1 MQSTIETIS
10 QLERRVVLSVPLD
23 VIEKEVQK
31 RLAQLS
37 KTAKIAGFRPGK
49 GPMKMVTQQY
59 GQQVR
64 SEVITDQVQAKFNE
78 AVREHDLRVAGY
90 PRVEPKPANEAQEN
104 QLEFQATF
112 EVYPEVTLGD
122 LTKIELTR
130 PQVEITD
137 ADIERTLG
145 VLRKQRATFKKVER
159 AAQNED
165 QVICDFIGR
174 LDGEPFDGAQGRD
187 FAITI
192 GEGRMLPEFETAL
205 PGMKAG
211 ETKHFPLVFPTD
223 YHGKEVAGKTA
234 EFELTVKEV
243 TEPQLPPLDETF
255 ARLLGI
261 ADGSVESLC
270 KEVKSNLQLQLKN
283 RIEGLMKEQVMAAMR
298 QQAEM
303 TLPKSLVEMEM
314 MSMGQQMAGELQ
326 KQGMKPEDIKLS
338 PEMFRKQA
346 EERVK
351 LLLTVSE
358 VVRKHQLQPKI
369 EQVRAL
375 VAEVAQTYEEP
386 EAVVRWHFEKPERLA
401 NYEALATEHNLIA
414 WIQTSA
420 QVTDKPMTLEEVMV
434 PVLSLVPPQT
444 TTAAVTT

>member
-10 QLERRVVLSVPLD
+10 QLERRVALSVPLD
-23 VIEKEVQK
+23 VVEKEVQK
-31 RLAQLS
+31 RLTKLS
-37 KTAKIAGFRPGK
+37 KSAKIAGFRPGK
-49 GPMKMVTQQY
+49 VPMKMVTQQY

-64 SEVITDQVQAKFNE
+64 SEVLNDQVLESFS
-78 AVREHDLRVAGY
+78 AVMREHDLRVAGY
-90 PRVEPKPANEAQEN
+90 PRVEPKPANEAQEG

-122 LTKIELTR
+122 LTKVELTR

-165 QVICDFIGR
+165 QVICDFTGR
-174 LDGEPFDGAQGRD
+174 LDGEAFDGAQGRD

-211 ETKHFPLVFPTD
+211 ETKFFPLTFPTD
-223 YHGKEVAGKTA
+223 YHGREVAGKTA

-243 TEPQLPPLDETF
+243 TEPQLPPLDESF
-255 ARLLGI
+255 ARLLGM
-261 ADGSVESLC
+261 ADGSVESLR
-270 KEVKSNLQLQLKN
+270 KEVRSNLQLQLKN
-283 RIEGLMKEQVMAAMR
+283 RIEGLLKEQVIAAMR
-298 QQAEM
+298 QHAEM
-303 TLPKSLVEMEM
+303 ALPKSLVEMEM
-314 MSMGQQMAGELQ
+314 VSMAQRMMGELQ

-351 LLLTVSE
+351 LSLAVSE
-358 VVRKHQLQPKI
+358 VVRQHQLQPKV

-401 NYEALATEHNLIA
+401 NYEASATEHNLIE
-414 WIQTSA
+414 WMQTTA
-420 QVTDKPMTLEEVMV
+420 RVTDKPMTLEEVMV
-434 PVLSLVPPQT
+434 PSLSLVPK
-444 TTAAVTT
+444 AAAAAAS